1 MFSSQYVI
9 IPDRTQA
16 DMYISKHYMYRDG
29 FTGGCGGGGGAPPP
43 ALAGGGCYFFMI
55 KQKIIRDKMR
65 YSNLSNNKMISKL

>member
-29 FTGGCGGGGGAPPP
+29 FTGGCGGGGCTSPSPGR
-43 ALAGGGCYFFMI
+43 GGCYFFMI